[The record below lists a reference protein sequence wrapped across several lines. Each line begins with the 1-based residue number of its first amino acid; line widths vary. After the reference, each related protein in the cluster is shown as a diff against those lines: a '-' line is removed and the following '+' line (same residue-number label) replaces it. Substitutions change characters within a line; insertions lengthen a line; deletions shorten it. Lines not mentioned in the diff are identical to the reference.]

1 MLNRLRIVKKKL
13 FEKNLKSLIY
23 FIATDSKSRAKK
35 FKKKLQKSINE
46 LDYMP
51 YKFRQS
57 YYYDNEKIRDLIVDG
72 YTLPYMID
80 EENQKIIVLD
90 IFKWE
95 ER

>member
-1 MLNRLRIVKKKL
+1 MQIVKSPTYNVQLIKR
-13 FEKNLKSLIY
+13 LKT
-23 FIATDSKSRAKK
+23 IASDSPDNARK
-35 FKKKLQKSINE
+35 FKKTLDEHIYN

-57 YYYDNEKIRDLIVDG
+57 YYYDNENIRDLIVQG
-72 YTLPYMID
+72 YTIPYMID

-95 ER
+95 DR

>member
-1 MLNRLRIVKKKL
+1 VQIVKSPTYNVQLIKR
-13 FEKNLKSLIY
+13 LKT
-23 FIATDSKSRAKK
+23 IASDSPDNARK
-35 FKKKLQKSINE
+35 FKKTLDEHIYN

-57 YYYDNEKIRDLIVDG
+57 YYYDNENIRDLIVQG
-72 YTLPYMID
+72 YTIPYMID

-95 ER
+95 DR